1 MSANSSQNGMNGSD
15 QAAISGAARQGAQ
28 VLQQSG
34 RAANEALHRTSE
46 ATVEVA
52 RRNGEATAEVMQRG
66 SKAVGEAVRRNAE
79 VLAEGQ
85 RDLMQTAAQQV
96 QQVNH
101 KLAEAVQDTVENMRS
116 LTVPPNAAI
125 GSLQDVQR
133 GAASF
138 VEGIVQANL
147 HATQGLFQL
156 ANPSAFIE
164 LQQRFARE
172 YLDALM
178 QGTALLVRATRRTA
192 DEALRPL
199 EQAIGQ
205 RQQAQRA

>member
-1 MSANSSQNGMNGSD
+1 MSANTSQHGMNGSS
-15 QAAISGAARQGAQ
+15 QAAASDAARRGVQ

-52 RRNGEATAEVMQRG
+52 RRNGEVTAEVMQRG
-66 SKAVGEAVRRNAE
+66 SKAAGEAVRRNAE

-85 RDLMQTAAQQV
+85 RDLMQTAAQQM
-96 QQVNH
+96 QQVSH
-101 KLAEAVQDTVENMRS
+101 KLAEAAQDTVETMRS
-116 LTVPPNAAI
+116 LMVLPNAAA

-147 HATQGLFQL
+147 HATRSMVQL

-172 YLDALM
+172 YLDVLM

-192 DEALRPL
+192 DEALHPL
-199 EQAIGQ
+199 EQAIEQ
-205 RQQAQRA
+205 RQQSQRT